1 MGSILFRQG
10 VRLRLV
16 APLSPRILETYRKL
30 DAERLELAA
39 VRKEALRSK
48 VRRLLLAAAALSVI
62 THVLL
67 LLYRY
72 QIDQTEVPPESIS
85 FRLALD
91 ASEDVALSPGPD
103 FEDLLPGLD
112 AVDLE
117 PTDPAPAFTSVVPS
131 APVPVGGPV
140 IPSLGGAGVGAGAG
154 SGLGS
159 GSGLGGGG
167 ATFFGLAAEGRRFVY
182 IVDKSGSMSTG
193 WNATPGNLSVGR
205 SSGDTRWRRAV
216 AELLKSIAKLPTV
229 ARFQAYLY
237 DSGLSSPPWNEDWVP
252 AGSRGRSR
260 VQNWVSRIVPGGGTQ
275 PVDAI
280 QSALLLQPP
289 PDAIFLLTDG
299 EFPVEP
305 ALQVLQAMKA
315 QGVRCP
321 VHTVALGS
329 RAGGRHTP
337 GTQPHYRWSYEGG
350 EVMVGLLWTLLSLVG
365 ANDEAVVSFR
375 GEPGVCSNF

>member
-1 MGSILFRQG
+1 MGSILLRQG

-112 AVDLE
+112 ALDLE
-117 PTDPAPAFTSVVPS
+117 PTDPSPAYTSTVPS
-131 APVPVGGPV
+131 APVPVGGPAT
-140 IPSLGGAGVGAGAG
+140 PSLGGAGVGAGVG

-193 WNATPGNLSVGR
+193 WNATPGNLSMGR

-216 AELLKSIAKLPTV
+216 AELLKSISKLPTV

-237 DSGLSSPPWNEDWVP
+237 DSGLSSPPWSEDWVP

-260 VQNWVSRIVPGGGTQ
+260 VQNWVNRIVPGGGTQ

-305 ALQVLQAMKA
+305 AMQVLQTMKG
-315 QGVRCP
+315 QGIRCP

-329 RAGGRHTP
+329 QAGADTLRELSRVTGGRM
-337 GTQPHYRWSYEGG
+337 R
-350 EVMVGLLWTLLSLVG
+350 
-365 ANDEAVVSFR
+365 VVK
-375 GEPGVCSNF
+375 

>member
-1 MGSILFRQG
+1 MRSSPIGGILLRQG
-10 VRLRLV
+10 VRLRFV

-30 DAERLELAA
+30 DAERIELAA
-39 VRKEALRSK
+39 ARKQALRSK
-48 VRRLLLAAAALSVI
+48 VRRLLFAAAAFSVV

-72 QIDQTEVPPESIS
+72 QIDRIEVPPESIS

-91 ASEDVALSPGPD
+91 VSEEVALSPGPD

-117 PTDPAPAFTSVVPS
+117 PTDPAPAFTNAVPS
-131 APVPVGGPV
+131 TPVPVGGPAT
-140 IPSLGGAGVGAGAG
+140 PSLGGASAGAGAG

-193 WNATPGNLSVGR
+193 WNAIPGNLSVGR

-216 AELLKSIAKLPTV
+216 DELLKSIAKLPTV

-237 DSGLSSPPWNEDWVP
+237 DSGLSSPPWNEDWVS

-305 ALQVLQAMKA
+305 ALQVLQTMKS

-329 RAGGRHTP
+329 QAGADILRELSRVTGGRT
-337 GTQPHYRWSYEGG
+337 R
-350 EVMVGLLWTLLSLVG
+350 
-365 ANDEAVVSFR
+365 VVK
-375 GEPGVCSNF
+375 

>member
-1 MGSILFRQG
+1 MT
-10 VRLRLV
+10 
-16 APLSPRILETYRKL
+16 PLSPRILETYRKL

-39 VRKEALRSK
+39 ARKMALRSK
-48 VRRLLLAAAALSVI
+48 VRRLLLAAAAFSVI

-72 QIDQTEVPPESIS
+72 QIARTEVPPESIS

-91 ASEDVALSPGPD
+91 ASEEVALSPGPD

-112 AVDLE
+112 ALDLE
-117 PTDPAPAFTSVVPS
+117 SSDPAPAFTSAVPS
-131 APVPVGGPV
+131 APIPVGGAAT
-140 IPSLGGAGVGAGAG
+140 PSLGGAGAGAGAG
-154 SGLGS
+154 SGFGS

-193 WNATPGNLSVGR
+193 WNAQPQSFSEGKP
-205 SSGDTRWRRAV
+205 SGDTRWRRAV

-237 DSGLSSPPWNEDWVP
+237 DSNLSSPPWSEDWVP

-260 VQNWVSRIVPGGGTQ
+260 VQSWVSRITPGGGTQ

-305 ALQVLQAMKA
+305 ALLVLQTMKE

-329 RAGGRHTP
+329 QAGAKTLRELSRVTGGRT
-337 GTQPHYRWSYEGG
+337 R
-350 EVMVGLLWTLLSLVG
+350 
-365 ANDEAVVSFR
+365 VVK
-375 GEPGVCSNF
+375 

>member
-1 MGSILFRQG
+1 
-10 VRLRLV
+10 
-16 APLSPRILETYRKL
+16 
-30 DAERLELAA
+30 
-39 VRKEALRSK
+39 
-48 VRRLLLAAAALSVI
+48 
-62 THVLL
+62 
-67 LLYRY
+67 
-72 QIDQTEVPPESIS
+72 
-85 FRLALD
+85 
-91 ASEDVALSPGPD
+91 
-103 FEDLLPGLD
+103 
-112 AVDLE
+112 
-117 PTDPAPAFTSVVPS
+117 PS

-140 IPSLGGAGVGAGAG
+140 IPSLGGAGAGAGAG

-193 WNATPGNLSVGR
+193 WDATPGNLSVGR

-329 RAGGRHTP
+329 QAGADTLRELSRITGGRT
-337 GTQPHYRWSYEGG
+337 R
-350 EVMVGLLWTLLSLVG
+350 
-365 ANDEAVVSFR
+365 VVK
-375 GEPGVCSNF
+375 

>member
-1 MGSILFRQG
+1 
-10 VRLRLV
+10 
-16 APLSPRILETYRKL
+16 
-30 DAERLELAA
+30 
-39 VRKEALRSK
+39 
-48 VRRLLLAAAALSVI
+48 
-62 THVLL
+62 
-67 LLYRY
+67 
-72 QIDQTEVPPESIS
+72 
-85 FRLALD
+85 
-91 ASEDVALSPGPD
+91 
-103 FEDLLPGLD
+103 
-112 AVDLE
+112 
-117 PTDPAPAFTSVVPS
+117 
-131 APVPVGGPV
+131 
-140 IPSLGGAGVGAGAG
+140 
-154 SGLGS
+154 
-159 GSGLGGGG
+159 
-167 ATFFGLAAEGRRFVY
+167 
-182 IVDKSGSMSTG
+182 
-193 WNATPGNLSVGR
+193 VGR

-329 RAGGRHTP
+329 QAGADTLRELSRITGGRT
-337 GTQPHYRWSYEGG
+337 R
-350 EVMVGLLWTLLSLVG
+350 
-365 ANDEAVVSFR
+365 VVK
-375 GEPGVCSNF
+375 

>member
-1 MGSILFRQG
+1 MLCQG
-10 VRLRLV
+10 VRLCLV

-30 DAERLELAA
+30 EEERIELAV

-72 QIDQTEVPPESIS
+72 QVDQAQVPPESIS

-91 ASEDVALSPGPD
+91 VSEDSALSLGPD

-112 AVDLE
+112 ALELE
-117 PTDPAPAFTSVVPS
+117 PTDTAPALTSVLPA
-131 APVPVGGPV
+131 APVPLGGPTT
-140 IPSLGGAGVGAGAG
+140 PALGGAGAGAGAG

-159 GSGLGGGG
+159 GSGMGGGG

-193 WNATPGNLSVGR
+193 WDAKPGNLSVGR
-205 SSGDTRWRRAV
+205 PSGDTRWRRAV

-237 DSGLSSPPWNEDWVP
+237 DAGLTSPPWDEDWVP
-252 AGSRGRSR
+252 AGGQGRSR
-260 VQNWVSRIVPGGGTQ
+260 VQSWLKRITPGGGTQ

-280 QSALLLQPP
+280 RSALLLQPP

-299 EFPVEP
+299 EFEVEP
-305 ALQVLQAMKA
+305 ALQVLQSMKE

-329 RAGGRHTP
+329 QAGTDTLRELSRVTGGRT
-337 GTQPHYRWSYEGG
+337 R
-350 EVMVGLLWTLLSLVG
+350 
-365 ANDEAVVSFR
+365 VVK
-375 GEPGVCSNF
+375 

>member
-1 MGSILFRQG
+1 MRSSRIEGILLHHA
-10 VRLRLV
+10 VRLCFV
-16 APLSPRILETYRKL
+16 APLSPRMLETYRKL
-30 DAERLELAA
+30 DAERLELAE
-39 VRKEALRSK
+39 VKKEALRSK
-48 VRRLLLAAAALSVI
+48 VRRLLLAAAALSVV

-72 QIDQTEVPPESIS
+72 QIDRLETPPEAIS
-85 FRLALD
+85 FRLALE
-91 ASEDVALSPGPD
+91 ASEQAAVSPGPD

-117 PTDPAPAFTSVVPS
+117 MSDTAPAFTSAIPA
-131 APVPVGGPV
+131 APVPMGGPAA
-140 IPSLGGAGVGAGAG
+140 PSLGGAGAGAG

-159 GSGLGGGG
+159 GFGLGGGG

-193 WNATPGNLSVGR
+193 WNATPGSLSVGR
-205 SSGDTRWRRAV
+205 SSGDTRWSRAV
-216 AELLKSIAKLPTV
+216 DELVKSIAKLPTV

-237 DSGLSSPPWNEDWVP
+237 DSGLSPPPWNEDWVP
-252 AGSRGRSR
+252 AGGRGRTR

-280 QSALLLQPP
+280 QSALRLQPP

-305 ALQVLQAMKA
+305 ALQVLQTMKE

-329 RAGGRHTP
+329 QAGTDTLRELSRITGGRT
-337 GTQPHYRWSYEGG
+337 R
-350 EVMVGLLWTLLSLVG
+350 
-365 ANDEAVVSFR
+365 VV
-375 GEPGVCSNF
+375 N

>member
-1 MGSILFRQG
+1 MRSSRIEGILLRHG
-10 VRLRLV
+10 VGLCLV
-16 APLSPRILETYRKL
+16 APLSPRMLETYRKL
-30 DAERLELAA
+30 EAERVELAD
-39 VRKEALRSK
+39 VKKEALRSK
-48 VRRLLLAAAALSVI
+48 VRRLLLAAAALSVV

-72 QIDQTEVPPESIS
+72 QVDRVETPPEAIS
-85 FRLALD
+85 FRLALE
-91 ASEDVALSPGPD
+91 ASEQPAVSPGPD

-112 AVDLE
+112 ALDLE
-117 PTDPAPAFTSVVPS
+117 PSDTSPAFSS
-131 APVPVGGPV
+131 ATPTAPMPLGGPAA
-140 IPSLGGAGVGAGAG
+140 PSLGGAGAGAGAG

-193 WNATPGNLSVGR
+193 WNARPGSLSVGR
-205 SSGDTRWRRAV
+205 SSGDTRWSRAV

-252 AGSRGRSR
+252 AGGRGRTR
-260 VQNWVSRIVPGGGTQ
+260 VQNWVGRIVPGGGTQ

-280 QSALLLQPP
+280 QSALRLQPP

-299 EFPVEP
+299 EFPAEP
-305 ALQVLQAMKA
+305 ALQVLQSMKE

-329 RAGGRHTP
+329 QAGTDTLREISRITGGRT
-337 GTQPHYRWSYEGG
+337 R
-350 EVMVGLLWTLLSLVG
+350 
-365 ANDEAVVSFR
+365 VV
-375 GEPGVCSNF
+375 N